1 MSNTIAINLILGDR
15 TYRIKIENTDEEK
28 VREKAKKLNEQ
39 LIQFKKQYAGKD
51 MQDYVAM
58 VLIWYATEISA
69 ANNNASPAVADTAL
83 TEEALKKL
91 ELQTEDDK
99 EHCNLLNPSIV
110 YFNRIY
116 GMNIK

>member
-51 MQDYVAM
+51 MQDYLAM
-58 VLIWYATEISA
+58 VLLSYVLDQKSEEKTEGIAEISPIFDRIE
-69 ANNNASPAVADTAL
+69 SIL
-83 TEEALKKL
+83 
-91 ELQTEDDK
+91 DK
-99 EHCNLLNPSIV
+99 SLSGE
-110 YFNRIY
+110 
-116 GMNIK
+116 

>member
-51 MQDYVAM
+51 MQDYLAM
-58 VLIWYATEISA
+58 VLLSY
-69 ANNNASPAVADTAL
+69 VLDQKTA
-83 TEEALKKL
+83 EKSEGIVEFGPIFDRIEAIL
-91 ELQTEDDK
+91 DK
-99 EHCNLLNPSIV
+99 SLSGE
-110 YFNRIY
+110 
-116 GMNIK
+116 

>member
-51 MQDYVAM
+51 MQDYLAM
-58 VLIWYATEISA
+58 VLLSY
-69 ANNNASPAVADTAL
+69 VLDQK
-83 TEEALKKL
+83 TEEKSEGIAEIGPIFDRIEAIL
-91 ELQTEDDK
+91 DK
-99 EHCNLLNPSIV
+99 SLSGE
-110 YFNRIY
+110 
-116 GMNIK
+116 

>member
-51 MQDYVAM
+51 MQDYLAM
-58 VLIWYATEISA
+58 VLLSYVLDQQTTEKGEGIA
-69 ANNNASPAVADTAL
+69 EIGPV
-83 TEEALKKL
+83 
-91 ELQTEDDK
+91 
-99 EHCNLLNPSIV
+99 
-110 YFNRIY
+110 FNRIEALLDKSLS
-116 GMNIK
+116 GE

>member
-51 MQDYVAM
+51 MQDYLAM
-58 VLIWYATEISA
+58 VLLSYVLDQKTAEKTEGNAEIS
-69 ANNNASPAVADTAL
+69 PVFDRI
-83 TEEALKKL
+83 EAILDKSLSL
-91 ELQTEDDK
+91 E
-99 EHCNLLNPSIV
+99 
-110 YFNRIY
+110 
-116 GMNIK
+116 